1 MNYNADKAIKTDE
14 EDLLGRSFFSKQ
26 LAKALYECDA
36 RDGLV
41 IGLFGEWGSGK
52 TSVLNMM
59 MNEIKNMEEESES
72 EPLIVTFSPW
82 NYSDKDNL
90 TRLFFHRLIT
100 WIEGK
105 DNQSEKKELGKK
117 LKKYVNILDE
127 LALLP
132 VFGDGLALISV
143 ISHVLAA
150 VLKVFGRDWVNKLL
164 EIPDLDKAKEDLETI
179 LKKSNQKIIVVID
192 DIDRLTN
199 SQIRDIFH
207 LAKQVGNFP
216 NIVYILSMDREIVCR
231 ALQEI
236 HNIDGHEYLEKII
249 QVPFEIP
256 QMSKGKVRDYLLNQ
270 LNQIISE
277 IAGEVK
283 VDRRYWDKIFINCIM
298 PYLDNLR
305 DANRLI
311 NVFRF
316 KYEALYQEVSVEDMI
331 GITTLE
337 VLEPKLYK
345 WIYNNKDI
353 LCNSIGY
360 NVSRNKGPYVEY
372 RERFYNE
379 FKGIN
384 IDPDKSIR
392 CVSTMF
398 PAFAKEINEYRSSYQ
413 SNADSKKKMR
423 ICDDEKFDIYFRH
436 DLDSVEVSR
445 SIIKDCL
452 FTFNEEE
459 LGPILEEVNREGKI
473 VYFLEEVQSLSDD
486 IPYERISLIV
496 SVIFSSQWNFKG
508 EVNAGIF
515 TRTAYEMAIDLVE
528 ILLHRIKSEQE
539 RFELL
544 YSMLKEMDKNR
555 VGAIAIILYRIKLFY
570 ERNSEEVNTKAI
582 ITLEHLQELENMYM
596 LNIRRVIETE
606 TISDIECFNVVFHLW
621 EKLNEEAAIE
631 YFNQVA
637 ENNISMLKLVCTLAT
652 RWEGTSG
659 GGWRLEAREYEKYIS
674 KETIYNGIKKLNKN
688 DLLEFTDVEK
698 LKLASF
704 TLNYQINGIEVIT
717 EEQAQEFVE
726 QWELSGII
734 VEN

>member
-1 MNYNADKAIKTDE
+1 MNYNADKPIKTGS

-41 IGLFGEWGSGK
+41 IGLFGKWGSGK
-52 TSVLNMM
+52 TSVINMT
-59 MNEIKNMEEESES
+59 MNEIKNMGEDSEN

-100 WIEGK
+100 RIEGQ

-117 LKKYVNILDE
+117 LKKYVNILDG
-127 LALLP
+127 LALVP
-132 VFGDGLALISV
+132 VFGNA
-143 ISHVLAA
+143 LAA
-150 VLKVFGRDWVNKLL
+150 VLKGFARDWVNKLL
-164 EIPDLDKAKEDLETI
+164 EVPDLDKAKEDLETI
-179 LKKSNQKIIVVID
+179 LKESNQKIIVMID

-207 LAKQVGNFP
+207 LVKQVGNLP

-231 ALQEI
+231 ALKEI
-236 HNIDGHEYLEKII
+236 HNIDGYEYLEKII
-249 QVPFEIP
+249 QIPFEIP
-256 QMSKGKVRDYLLNQ
+256 QISKIKVHEYLFNQLDKIINDTSNDTIIDDNYWGKVF
-270 LNQIISE
+270 
-277 IAGEVK
+277 V
-283 VDRRYWDKIFINCIM
+283 NCVS
-298 PYLDNLR
+298 PYIDNLR
-305 DANRLI
+305 AINRLTNI
-311 NVFRF
+311 FKF
-316 KYEALYQEVSVEDMI
+316 KYQALYQEVSVEDMI

-360 NVSRNKGPYVEY
+360 NISRNTGTYVEY

-398 PAFAKEINEYRSSYQ
+398 PAFAKEIGEYQDVYQ
-413 SNADSKKKMR
+413 SNADGKKKMR
-423 ICDDEKFDIYFRH
+423 ICDDEKFEIYFRH

-452 FTFNEEE
+452 FIFNEKE
-459 LGPILEEVNREGKI
+459 LGTILEKVNREGKI
-473 VYFLEEVQSLSDD
+473 VYFLEEVQSLTDD

-508 EVNAGIF
+508 EISAGIF

-528 ILLHRIKSEQE
+528 ILLYRIKIEEE

-544 YSMLKEMDKNR
+544 ESMLKEMDKNR

-631 YFNQVA
+631 YFNQVV
-637 ENNISMLKLVCTLAT
+637 ENNISMLKLICTLAT
-652 RWEGTSG
+652 RWAGTSG
-659 GGWRLEAREYEKYIS
+659 RGWRLEVNEYEKYIS
-674 KETIYNGIKKLNKN
+674 KEKIYNGIKKLNKN

-704 TLNYQINGIEVIT
+704 ILNYQMNGVEVAT
-717 EEQAQEFVE
+717 EEKAKELVE
-726 QWELSGII
+726 QWNRNGII
-734 VEN
+734 AEN

>member
-1 MNYNADKAIKTDE
+1 MNYNADKPIKTGS

-41 IGLFGEWGSGK
+41 IGLFGKWGSGK
-52 TSVLNMM
+52 TSVINMT
-59 MNEIKNMEEESES
+59 MNEIKNMGEDSEN

-100 WIEGK
+100 RIEGQ

-117 LKKYVNILDE
+117 LKKYVNILDG
-127 LALLP
+127 LALVP
-132 VFGDGLALISV
+132 VFGNA
-143 ISHVLAA
+143 LAA
-150 VLKVFGRDWVNKLL
+150 VLKGFARDWVNKLL
-164 EIPDLDKAKEDLETI
+164 EVPDLDKAKEDLETI
-179 LKKSNQKIIVVID
+179 LKESNQKIIVMID

-207 LAKQVGNFP
+207 LVKQVGNLP

-231 ALQEI
+231 ALKEI
-236 HNIDGHEYLEKII
+236 HNIDGYEYLEKII
-249 QVPFEIP
+249 QIPFEIP
-256 QMSKGKVRDYLLNQ
+256 QISKIKVHEYLFNQLDKIINDTSNDTIIDDNYWGKVF
-270 LNQIISE
+270 
-277 IAGEVK
+277 V
-283 VDRRYWDKIFINCIM
+283 NCVS
-298 PYLDNLR
+298 PYIDNLR
-305 DANRLI
+305 AINRLTNI
-311 NVFRF
+311 FKF
-316 KYEALYQEVSVEDMI
+316 KYQALYQEVSVEDMI

-360 NVSRNKGPYVEY
+360 NISRNTGTYVEY

-398 PAFAKEINEYRSSYQ
+398 PAFAKEISEYQDVYQ
-413 SNADSKKKMR
+413 SNADGKKKMR
-423 ICDDEKFDIYFRH
+423 ICDDEKFEIYFRH

-452 FTFNEEE
+452 FIFNEKE
-459 LGPILEEVNREGKI
+459 LGTILEKVNREGKI
-473 VYFLEEVQSLSDD
+473 VYFLEEVQSLTDD

-508 EVNAGIF
+508 EISAGIF

-528 ILLHRIKSEQE
+528 ILLYRIKIEEE

-544 YSMLKEMDKNR
+544 ESMLKEMDKNR

-582 ITLEHLQELENMYM
+582 ISLEHLQELENMYM

-631 YFNQVA
+631 YFNQVV
-637 ENNISMLKLVCTLAT
+637 ENNISMLKLICTLAT
-652 RWEGTSG
+652 RWAGTSG
-659 GGWRLEAREYEKYIS
+659 RGWRLEVNEYEKYIS
-674 KETIYNGIKKLNKN
+674 KEKIYNGIKKLNKN

-704 TLNYQINGIEVIT
+704 ILNYQMNGVEVAT
-717 EEQAQEFVE
+717 EEKAKELVE
-726 QWELSGII
+726 QWNRNGII
-734 VEN
+734 AEN